1 MATKLELRTFQ
12 KTLPPINFNVCRGL
26 THRGVSTPTLAN
38 LVSLFLSHF
47 DGAYYYIDTILPR
60 RCIKADYSINMLKLP
75 QVTSNSKIIV
85 FNVH

>member
-1 MATKLELRTFQ
+1 MITDSKRPHRRERAWGIAGVGVLYSAIIRTLRTSLVTMATKLELRTFQ

-47 DGAYYYIDTILPR
+47 D
-60 RCIKADYSINMLKLP
+60 
-75 QVTSNSKIIV
+75 V
-85 FNVH
+85 